1 MKVVDQIGARVA
13 ETIGRWCPTFP
24 DVIRWAGYA
33 GFILFVVLPA
43 LLFAKIV
50 LKIVMLLVAW

>member
-1 MKVVDQIGARVA
+1 MEQFGARVA
-13 ETIGRWCPTFP
+13 ETIVRWRPTWP

-33 GFILFVVLPA
+33 GFVVFVVLPA
-43 LLFAKIV
+43 LLFVKIV

>member
-1 MKVVDQIGARVA
+1 MKTVEQFGARVA
-13 ETIGRWCPTFP
+13 ETIVRWRPTWP

-43 LLFAKIV
+43 LLFAKIA

>member
-1 MKVVDQIGARVA
+1 MKVVDLIGDRVV
-13 ETIGRWCPTFP
+13 ETIGCWRPTWP

>member
-1 MKVVDQIGARVA
+1 MKTVEQFGARVA
-13 ETIGRWCPTFP
+13 ETIERWRPSWP
-24 DVIRWAGYA
+24 DVIRWVGYA

>member
-1 MKVVDQIGARVA
+1 VEQFGARVA
-13 ETIGRWCPTFP
+13 ETIERWRPTWP

>member
-1 MKVVDQIGARVA
+1 MKVVDQIGDRVA
-13 ETIGRWCPTFP
+13 ETIERWRPSWP

-33 GFILFVVLPA
+33 GFVAFVVLPA
-43 LLFAKIV
+43 LIFVKIA

>member
-1 MKVVDQIGARVA
+1 MKVVDQIGDRVV
-13 ETIGRWCPTFP
+13 ETIGRWRPTWP

-43 LLFAKIV
+43 LLFAKIA

>member
-1 MKVVDQIGARVA
+1 MKTVEQFGSCVV
-13 ETIGRWCPTFP
+13 ETIERWRPSWP